1 MILTGERV
9 DAPTAL
15 SIGLAQ
21 RVVPAAELMAAALA
35 VGERIAKAA
44 PLAVAAG
51 KALVN
56 RGVDRGEFEHSTA
69 ALTGLHATADAV
81 EGIAAFREK
90 RAPRFSGR

>member
-1 MILTGERV
+1 MMLTGERV

-15 SIGLAQ
+15 AIGLVQ
-21 RVVPAAELMAAALA
+21 RVLPAAELMAAALA
-35 VGERIAKAA
+35 MAERIAQAA

-56 RGVDRGEFEHSTA
+56 RDVDRGGFEHSTA
-69 ALTGLHATADAV
+69 ALTGLHATADAA

-90 RAPRFSGR
+90 RAPNFSGR